1 MNRLV
6 ALDMPGDAKFVD
18 AMKRIWDAGDAF
30 APIDQRLP
38 TAARVALLQ
47 ELAPSAII
55 AADGTETKLP
65 GGRSVEVGDAIVIA
79 TSGSSGSPKGVV
91 LTHDSIAASA
101 AASNSRLG
109 TTSNDHWLVCLPL
122 SHVGGLSVITRAL
135 HAKCQL
141 TVHPSFDASLV
152 EASARSGVTMT
163 SLVATTL
170 GRIDAALF
178 RTILL
183 GGSAAPDSLP
193 KNVVSTYGL
202 TETGSGVVYD
212 GVPLDG
218 VEIRLSPDGEI
229 SVRAPMLF
237 RCYRDGTNPKD
248 SDGWFHTGDIG
259 KFASD
264 GRLVVHG
271 RRGDLIITGGENVWP
286 QQVEAVLG
294 RHPRIREVMVRGV
307 PDSEWGQ
314 RVVAW
319 IATKENGV
327 ISLDEVRNWVK
338 DSLPA
343 YCAPKSIHI
352 LGTLPR
358 TTSGKIDVQRLPF
371 STPE

>member
-6 ALDMPGDAKFVD
+6 AIDMPGDAKFVE
-18 AMKRIWDAGDAF
+18 AMRRIWDAGDAF

-38 TAARVALLQ
+38 ATARITLLH
-47 ELAPSAII
+47 EVEAEAII
-55 AADGTETKLP
+55 GANGIETNLT
-65 GGRSVEVGDAIVIA
+65 GGRSVKSGDAIVIA
-79 TSGSSGSPKGVV
+79 TSGSSGSPKSVV
-91 LTHDSIAASA
+91 LTHDGIAASSK
-101 AASNSRLG
+101 ASNHRLG
-109 TTSNDHWLVCLPL
+109 TTSSDHWLACLPL

-141 TVHPSFDASLV
+141 TVHPTFDAATV
-152 EASARSGVTMT
+152 EESARSGVTMT
-163 SLVATTL
+163 SLVATAL

-183 GGSAAPDSLP
+183 GGSAAPNSLP
-193 KNVVSTYGL
+193 NNVVSTYGL

-229 SVRAPMLF
+229 QVKGPMLA
-237 RCYRDGTNPKD
+237 RCYRDD
-248 SDGWFHTGDIG
+248 SPLVDSHGWFHTGDIG

-264 GRLVVHG
+264 GRLVIHG

-286 QQVEAVLG
+286 QQVEDVLG

-307 PDSEWGQ
+307 SDPEWGHQ
-314 RVVAW
+314 VVAW
-319 IATKENGV
+319 VTTLDSDPIT
-327 ISLDEVRNWVK
+327 LDELRNWAK

-343 YCAPKSIHI
+343 YCAPRVLHVMT
-352 LGTLPR
+352 TLPR
-358 TTSGKIDVQRLPF
+358 TSSGKVDVNRLLS
-371 STPE
+371 STSE